1 LIEDERVIADKIGH
15 ALRDNYPAEMIVGAK
30 KFMKA
35 HGFKLGGREVIVD
48 NGTECDILSNTATS
62 TPCVFDSFGN
72 AVPNQEGNE
81 GFLHQ
86 RQAEHSTELV
96 AVYGG
101 GPMFAQNDASS
112 SFYSSL
118 PVLAPPTMNARP
130 ENRCAGNVFTGPSLQ
145 HVLSSRQEWNVGP
158 AHNLFAF
165 GVPMDGREIDYNLQ
179 ELRDFNQG
187 CGSEIE
193 VGLSSF
199 ASALQLPTRIA
210 DEDDDDF
217 INEINSLPL
226 SIIDDTSVS
235 NLLISCLQRAVDI

>member
-1 LIEDERVIADKIGH
+1 VIADKIGH
-15 ALRDNYPAEMIVGAK
+15 ALRDNYPAEMIVGAI
-30 KFMKA
+30 KFMKV
-35 HGFKLGGREVIVD
+35 HGFKLEGREVTVD
-48 NGTECDILSNTATS
+48 NGTECDILPNTVASTS
-62 TPCVFDSFGN
+62 CVFDSFGN

-86 RQAEHSTELV
+86 RQEEHSTEV

-101 GPMFAQNDASS
+101 AVFAQNDASS

-118 PVLAPPTMNARP
+118 PVFAPPTMKAMP
-130 ENRCAGNVFTGPSLQ
+130 ENRCAGNVFTAPSLQ